1 MDAIDLAFES
11 FPTLETA
18 HLRLREITPDDAEE
32 IFAIFGDEEITRY
45 YDLYTFRTLG
55 EAYDLID
62 YMADAF
68 TSERQIRWGIERK
81 ADGLLV
87 GTCGFVWL
95 RPHRGEI
102 GYDLARACWGQG
114 IMAEALGALLEYG
127 FRTLDLNRIEALTM
141 VENERSARLLRR
153 LGFTEEALL
162 REYDY
167 FKEAFHDM
175 RLFAMLRREF
185 RAGHAEP

>member
-1 MDAIDLAFES
+1 MDAIDLAFQS
-11 FPTLETA
+11 FPTLETD
-18 HLRLREITPDDAEE
+18 HLRLREITPDDAEA
-32 IFAIFGDEEITRY
+32 IFAIFGDEEVTRY

-62 YMADAF
+62 YVNDAF
-68 TSERQIRWGIERK
+68 VSERQIRWGIERK
-81 ADGLLV
+81 SDGLLV

-95 RPHRGEI
+95 RTHRGEI
-102 GYDLARACWGQG
+102 GYDLARAHWGHG
-114 IMAEALGALLEYG
+114 IMVEALTALLGYG
-127 FRTLDLNRIEALTM
+127 FETLDLNRIEALTM

-153 LGFTEEALL
+153 LGFTEEAHL

-175 RLFAMLRREF
+175 RLFALLRREF
-185 RAGHAEP
+185 NASHKGR